1 MSFFFAVPF
10 RSVCTQLLLHRLK
23 LPVMDGIIVMY
34 PPTIAVLVCV
44 FVATEYKDMMASGK
58 HRIILNHPGLFMLA
72 TLLGICVNALSV
84 ALVSLTSGLTIKLL
98 THVRNLLL
106 VVVGIVA
113 FHEVLTLQEYVGYS
127 VALGGLVWY
136 TIERNRPKK

>member
-1 MSFFFAVPF
+1 
-10 RSVCTQLLLHRLK
+10 
-23 LPVMDGIIVMY
+23 MDGIIVMY
-34 PPTIAVLVCV
+34 PPTLAVLVCV

-58 HRIILNHPGLFMLA
+58 HRIILNHPGLFTLA

-84 ALVSLTSGLTIKLL
+84 ALISLTSGLTIKLL

-113 FHEVLTLQEYVGYS
+113 YHEVLMLQEYVGYS
-127 VALGGLVWY
+127 VALGGLGWY
-136 TIERNRPKK
+136 TIERNKSK